1 MSAATVGLGCD
12 CCRDSDGR
20 PLRRT
25 VGNATLQASVNT
37 HGYGH
42 VTYGSVLAAHFG
54 LAALLL
60 AAVEVGVF
68 AGFDAPAKKA
78 K

>member
-1 MSAATVGLGCD
+1 MSAATVSLGVTVAATLTQ
-12 CCRDSDGR
+12 